1 MDSRHTTG
9 ALRVE
14 RPQQVERFRAAHFTD
29 DDAMPRRANAPKEV
43 VELVAQ
49 PQQGRHGQ
57 VVSPMQAQVL
67 HHFWEPDPMR
77 VARGHGSP
85 S

>member
-29 DDAMPRRANAPKEV
+29 DDAIVTAPQRGTEEAAIRDKR
-43 VELVAQ
+43 Q
-49 PQQGRHGQ
+49 RG
-57 VVSPMQAQVL
+57 
-67 HHFWEPDPMR
+67 EPPKGARPCHPSR
-77 VARGHGSP
+77 VHIVRLFKQNL
-85 S
+85 